1 MSQHNSTRNLLINHY
16 KKHPKMEI
24 KDIFKFLYQSY
35 FGCEHLVT
43 SISDII
49 ERINA
54 ELDDCQ
60 INEDDDI
67 EILDGGYARVS
78 LAYLHRGLKK
88 ETFAKLFFMSA
99 QKEPEAKSRLEN
111 GFEEVKELI
120 KSGELSFSLED
131 FEEELDKWKKSGC
144 GAISHSAT
152 YRENYHPSYRII
164 SEKYLPYLQLF
175 IKIDELL
182 EKGSAIV
189 AIEGGSGSGKTTL
202 SKSLEQ
208 IYDGSVF
215 HMDDFFLRPE
225 QRTANRYAEIGGN
238 VDKERF
244 LEEILIPLKQNK
256 KVVYRKFDC
265 ATFEFSPWIE
275 ETPKKLVIIEGV
287 YSMHP
292 NLADFYDLSVFLD
305 VSSPLQRERIKK
317 RNTPFMANRFFNE
330 WIPLENRYFQEM
342 QIKNRCT
349 LTFDIN

>member
-67 EILDGGYARVS
+67 EILDGGYARVP

-120 KSGELSFSLED
+120 KPTDRRERCPQRSVRRQAASAVKAGLRPMERRGRRSLREETDGSGDGIEVIPLGKGMAAAKPLQ
-131 FEEELDKWKKSGC
+131 G
-144 GAISHSAT
+144 
-152 YRENYHPSYRII
+152 HPAA
-164 SEKYLPYLQLF
+164 LPYAVFLHR
-175 IKIDELL
+175 L
-182 EKGSAIV
+182 EGILRAGGTISA
-189 AIEGGSGSGKTTL
+189 AGRK
-202 SKSLEQ
+202 
-208 IYDGSVF
+208 
-215 HMDDFFLRPE
+215 M
-225 QRTANRYAEIGGN
+225 GGN
-238 VDKERF
+238 AAAVKLDGGQHESLHCPSSRR
-244 LEEILIPLKQNK
+244 IPL
-256 KVVYRKFDC
+256 F
-265 ATFEFSPWIE
+265 
-275 ETPKKLVIIEGV
+275 
-287 YSMHP
+287 
-292 NLADFYDLSVFLD
+292 LAR
-305 VSSPLQRERIKK
+305 PR
-317 RNTPFMANRFFNE
+317 
-330 WIPLENRYFQEM
+330 
-342 QIKNRCT
+342 
-349 LTFDIN
+349 